1 MSRFVLPPPG
11 VCSISTASA
20 TPNTSSPE
28 QSNSPNTVGTPMTMS
43 DFDVAELWEAIFDY
57 RSANS
62 FAETKN
68 AHDRLKALI
77 DRFAK
82 RQPSGDDKALAYL
95 KLSLEREP
103 RGMDFAKQM
112 LKDVFGLMAR
122 EAVVYDS
129 IG

>member
-1 MSRFVLPPPG
+1 
-11 VCSISTASA
+11 
-20 TPNTSSPE
+20 
-28 QSNSPNTVGTPMTMS
+28 MTMS

-62 FAETKN
+62 FDETKN
-68 AHDRLKALI
+68 SLDRLTVLI

-103 RGMDFAKQM
+103 RGMGFAKQM

-129 IG
+129 IR